1 MSNDPPAAE
10 REHTTKN
17 LHVLVTPSTR
27 EAFEAWCVS
36 RGMTLSGGVRAL
48 VEDAL
53 YREASD
59 EPLGA
64 LYGGLTTAKAHQI
77 VIKLRARE
85 TPTEA

>member
-1 MSNDPPAAE
+1 MSNDPPPAE

-53 YREASD
+53 YREASG

-64 LYGGLTTAKAHQI
+64 LYGGLTTAKARQI
-77 VIKLRARE
+77 VTELQARG
-85 TPTEA
+85 TPAEA